1 MDHKQPQRHQDG
13 PSGRDGQD
21 LDATRVQPGAGR
33 PDGDQV
39 HFQDQETQL
48 LDAEYLSTH
57 LRAEP
62 AQVDDGTGYTE
73 PAEDQGQAPDEPAPP
88 ASGQRDTRAG
98 LRPADAVP
106 AADDDETTIQP
117 PEPGLGELPS
127 RPLPDEALQPA
138 MSVGDPHGEFAV
150 ASTPQVQAGEVF
162 ADRYR
167 LEQQLA
173 QRGGT
178 LTWRAFDQKLS
189 RSVLVHVM
197 GANDPRTA
205 DVLEAARKAAF
216 ATDSRFLR
224 VLDAVS
230 GQEPGE
236 PSLVVCEF
244 APGESLEKL
253 LRQGP
258 LSALEAAWVA
268 RELADAMGA
277 MHAEGLFHQRLNH
290 DTVIITA
297 TGNVKIV
304 GFLIEAAMYPD
315 DEGGPLAWSER
326 EHADVTAIG
335 KLLYACLVTRWP
347 TARDQLL
354 GPDGTPR
361 STWGLNPAPMDARGW
376 LTPRQIRSGVSPAL
390 DVICDQILSDAP
402 RHNEMPLRSASQV
415 TLALAK
421 VLGTAD
427 AAADLER
434 RLRYPVL
441 PVGEPDVAPPEPPG
455 LDTTAR
461 MQAVRPDDGRPDS
474 AVQPATPASDD
485 ADELAD
491 SPGMTPS
498 KAQAI
503 AARRRDP
510 RYRPAPRRWLALLA
524 ALVLISVLVGL
535 VRVVYHQVSDDQGG
549 GSGQQAQGAGDVLEL
564 ASAAAF
570 DPASDGGN
578 SQENSDDAGKAVDG
592 DVNTAWT
599 TVTYLN
605 DPKLGRLK
613 PGVGLVVDLG
623 ERRRVGSVRLTLKG
637 TPTGV
642 QLRVPADTG
651 VDKAPT
657 SSAKQ
662 WTTLTSATAS
672 GSELTLTPQQ
682 QVESR
687 FVLVYLTSLPRTSG
701 NKYQGAVAEIEV
713 RS

>member
-1 MDHKQPQRHQDG
+1 MDDKQPE
-13 PSGRDGQD
+13 QD
-21 LDATRVQPGAGR
+21 LEPTAPSSLSR
-33 PDGDQV
+33 PDAPAGQPAPEVDEQATQV
-39 HFQDQETQL
+39 I
-48 LDAEYLSTH
+48 DAERLSAH
-57 LRAEP
+57 LVAE
-62 AQVDDGTGYTE
+62 QV
-73 PAEDQGQAPDEPAPP
+73 PDEAEGAATVERMPLA
-88 ASGQRDTRAG
+88 AETD
-98 LRPADAVP
+98 P
-106 AADDDETTIQP
+106 AAEQAEDETTV
-117 PEPGLGELPS
+117 
-127 RPLPDEALQPA
+127 RPLGATPTPTGPPAAAEPSVPGEVPEQPVSDEELQPA
-138 MSVGDPHGEFAV
+138 MSTAEPEVGFAI

-197 GANDPRTA
+197 GAEDPRTP

-224 VLDAVS
+224 VLDAVA
-230 GQEPGE
+230 GEQPGE

-268 RELADAMGA
+268 RELADAMAA
-277 MHAEGLFHQRLNH
+277 MHAEGLFHQRINP

-315 DEGGPLAWSER
+315 DEGGQLAWSER
-326 EHADVTAIG
+326 EHADVLAIG
-335 KLLYACLVTRWP
+335 KLLYASLVTRWP
-347 TARDQLL
+347 TPREHLT
-354 GPDGTPR
+354 GPDGQPR
-361 STWGLNPAPMDARGW
+361 TTWGMSPAPMDGRGW

-390 DVICDQILSDAP
+390 DVICDQVLSEAP
-402 RHNEMPLRSASQV
+402 RHNEMPLRTASQV

-434 RLRYPVL
+434 RLRYPVM
-441 PVGEPDVAPPEPPG
+441 PVAEADGGRPEVPG

-461 MQAVRPDDGRPDS
+461 MRAIG
-474 AVQPATPASDD
+474 
-485 ADELAD
+485 ADEDTLGGGRGAVATA
-491 SPGMTPS
+491 SLPGQGGRASGQESSAEPGEGAGRS
-498 KAQAI
+498 AAQMA

-510 RYRPAPRRWLALLA
+510 RYRPAPRRWLALLVA
-524 ALVLISVLVGL
+524 VVLLSLLVGL
-535 VRVVYHQVSDDQGG
+535 GRVLFKRASGESGGQGQG
-549 GSGQQAQGAGDVLEL
+549 QAQAGEVVKVT
-564 ASAAAF
+564 SATAF
-570 DPASDGGN
+570 DPAADGGN
-578 SQENSDDAGKAVDG
+578 AQENSGQAGLAVDG
-592 DVNTAWT
+592 NPATAWT
-599 TVTYLN
+599 TVVYLN
-605 DPKLGRLK
+605 DPKLGKLK
-613 PGVGLVVDLG
+613 PGVGLVLDLG
-623 ERRRVGSVRLTLKG
+623 ERRSVGSVKLTLKG
-637 TPTGV
+637 SPTGV

-662 WTTLTSATAS
+662 WTTLTSGTAT
-672 GSELTLTPQQ
+672 GTELTLSPEQ
-682 QVESR
+682 QVQSR
-687 FVLVYLTSLPRTSG
+687 FVMVYLTSLPKTSG
-701 NKYQGAVAEIEV
+701 NRYQGAVAEVEV